1 MEYSYNIYDPEW
13 VERKREVQLYDV
25 FSVGCTYGYYC
36 NAPSVLYSNN
46 NICVKSGR
54 GVLNTPTLTN
64 IQLKSRKDDMIVED
78 NIYGSK
84 LIEEKINS
92 TKQRII
98 LNSIE
103 EGVYLYKINNCDAV
117 VNRGKLILT
126 K

>member
-1 MEYSYNIYDPEW
+1 MEYTGDS
-13 VERKREVQLYDV
+13 L
-25 FSVGCTYGYYC
+25 C
-36 NAPSVLYSNN
+36 NATFELY
-46 NICVKSGR
+46 
-54 GVLNTPTLTN
+54 
-64 IQLKSRKDDMIVED
+64 